1 MMGWLHSGN
10 TDVLVEIYVLAERG
24 RDKIM
29 QSADGQN
36 GSAMAPGLVGRS
48 ADGFQRTESHNT
60 HSEPRR
66 VFGAAKG

>member
-36 GSAMAPGLVGRS
+36 GSAMAPGLVEAVQQMDSGGPQVAIHTPS
-48 ADGFQRTESHNT
+48 
-60 HSEPRR
+60 RR
-66 VFGAAKG
+66 VFGVAKG